1 MVLGVRFWG
10 TVLGTIYALKPMAV
24 FDGLLEV
31 SSIPL
36 NSIRVWDK
44 LHKLPPRLHTKN
56 VGRNIGGT
64 FGKFMHVDKG
74 IVPMYKLQSRALRS
88 QATAV
93 TAQCP
98 LNSNSVAAQPSTI
111 DHHKE
116 LESPS

>member
-1 MVLGVRFWG
+1 MGNG
-10 TVLGTIYALKPMAV
+10 TWHYDGALKPMAV

-64 FGKFMHVDKG
+64 FGKFLHVDKG
-74 IVPMYKLQSRALRS
+74 NVPMYKLQSTALD
-88 QATAV
+88 
-93 TAQCP
+93 P
-98 LNSNSVAAQPSTI
+98 KPPPSLPT
-111 DHHKE
+111 E
-116 LESPS
+116 Q